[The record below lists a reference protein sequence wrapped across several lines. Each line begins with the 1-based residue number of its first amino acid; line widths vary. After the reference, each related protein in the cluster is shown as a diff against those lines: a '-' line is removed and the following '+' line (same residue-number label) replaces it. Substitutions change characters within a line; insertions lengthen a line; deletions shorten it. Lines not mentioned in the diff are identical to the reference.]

1 MLSIFPSLL
10 VYGLAAPLL
19 LRLAAGILF
28 LVWAAGCFGSGKH
41 AIRARLEEWGLPGK
55 ETTIALGLIQIV
67 VGALLIVGLYTQAAA
82 ILGAAL
88 AAKFALLSRKEPF
101 GSASTIV
108 YILVATIS
116 FSLALTGPGF
126 FAFDL
131 PL

>member
-28 LVWAAGCFGSGKH
+28 LVWATGCFGSGKH

-55 ETTIALGLIQIV
+55 ETTVVLGLIQIA
-67 VGALLIVGLYTQAAA
+67 VGALLVVGLYTQ
-82 ILGAAL
+82 IAAL
-88 AAKFALLSRKEPF
+88 LATLLAIKFAFLSRKEPF
-101 GSASTIV
+101 GSASMVV
-108 YILVATIS
+108 YILVAIIS